1 MFLPDF
7 RVLGGGIFIPSK
19 AAWPLVWSIVQV
31 ALLIAA
37 AIWFARNHRRFDAS
51 LSLIALTGS
60 IVAFWSVT
68 HVAGDLVEYS
78 ILWMSAMGLLSIAMV
93 LTVCLA
99 VVAQRTKGS
108 SGESVG
114 EILEALLFEKPAEF
128 AAGGFEGPAFFFRVA
143 AIG

>member
-114 EILEALLFEKPAEF
+114 EILEALLFEKPAE
-128 AAGGFEGPAFFFRVA
+128 
-143 AIG
+143 